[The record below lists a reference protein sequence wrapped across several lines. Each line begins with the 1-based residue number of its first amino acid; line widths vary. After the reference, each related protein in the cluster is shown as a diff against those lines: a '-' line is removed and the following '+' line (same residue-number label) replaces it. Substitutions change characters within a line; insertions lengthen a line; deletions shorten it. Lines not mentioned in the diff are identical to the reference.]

1 VSDQTAVPGR
11 AGFGRA
17 GLAISLVSLIAVVIW
32 AAQQEPPD
40 LPSSGPALAALVG
53 AVALYGVATVLRG
66 ERWLWILRRSGIEV
80 ERRDAYGLLVV
91 GYMGNNVLPARGGDV
106 IRSYLMARV
115 GATTVREVFGTL
127 VAERVLDSAFLT
139 TLFAVLAYGVLRG
152 IDVPGGRRLLLVA
165 GIVALLVALGWLL
178 VQVAIRHKRGR
189 DIVEF
194 LAPLARATQ
203 ELRGR
208 HGLAMIGLTAA
219 IWSVE
224 TLDFLVIGKAVDL
237 DLSVVEALYLVAV
250 AGVFLLIPAGP
261 GHLGTLDAGVA
272 FGIHAVGGTGSQ
284 AVSFVI
290 ALRFVL
296 LLPIT
301 LAGLAVLALRYGGL
315 GGLRLSRSQRA
326 PS

>member
-1 VSDQTAVPGR
+1 MSDQTAVPGR
-11 AGFGRA
+11 PGLGRA
-17 GLAISLVSLIAVVIW
+17 GLAISLVSLAAVVIW
-32 AAQQEPPD
+32 AAQQDPPE

-53 AVALYGVATVLRG
+53 AVGLYGVATMIRG
-66 ERWLWILRRSGIEV
+66 ERWFWILRRSGIQV
-80 ERRDAYGLLVV
+80 ERSDAYGLLVV
-91 GYMGNNVLPARGGDV
+91 GYMGNNVLPARGGDA

-115 GATTVREVFGTL
+115 GATTIREVLGTL
-127 VAERVLDSAFLT
+127 VAERVLDSVFLT
-139 TLFAVLAYGVLRG
+139 SLFVVLAYGVLRG
-152 IDVPGGRRLLLVA
+152 IDVPGGQQLLLVA
-165 GIVALLVALGWLL
+165 ALVAILLALGWLV
-178 VQVAIRHKRGR
+178 VQIAIRHKRGR
-189 DIVEF
+189 EIVEF
-194 LAPLARATQ
+194 LAPLARATR
-203 ELRGR
+203 ELRGS

-224 TLDFLVIGKAVDL
+224 AVELLAVGTAVDL
-237 DLSVVEALYLVAV
+237 DLSVGDALYLIAV

-301 LAGLAVLALRYGGL
+301 LAGLAVLVLRYGGL
-315 GGLRLSRSQRA
+315 AGMRLSGTSHR
-326 PS
+326 